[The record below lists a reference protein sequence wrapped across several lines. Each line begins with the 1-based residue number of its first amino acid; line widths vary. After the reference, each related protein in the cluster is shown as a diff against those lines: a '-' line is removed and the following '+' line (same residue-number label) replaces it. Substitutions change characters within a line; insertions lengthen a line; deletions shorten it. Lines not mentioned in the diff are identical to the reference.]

1 VRARAPG
8 DDGGGG
14 GGGAEEHVPVIQCMK
29 WGLVPSFTGKNEK
42 LDHFRMVWTARSV
55 FTIFFRYST
64 DQYQFGEVL
73 VHNRLQIRLYCDG

>member
-8 DDGGGG
+8 DDGDG

-55 FTIFFRYST
+55 
-64 DQYQFGEVL
+64 L
-73 VHNRLQIRLYCDG
+73 